1 LSKRPWR
8 VDDFDDFLERV
19 YGSSN
24 SQQQQQLLD
33 TATNAPAVAP
43 ASAGSSQG
51 AQQVQQQMQQLQL
64 QAAAQQQAEQQ
75 QHTADDPATQL
86 LASTTESPFC
96 NASAVAA
103 AASGQ
108 AGSSS
113 ATAPATNSSS
123 SSACTHHQQQQQQQA
138 GVQPQQPPFRR
149 VMVFVDN
156 AGADIVLGMLPF
168 VREML
173 RLGCEVVM
181 VANSLPAI
189 NDITAAELR
198 RCGLGPS
205 MGHKHSGYALRFSCG
220 HCMLLLGTLQAGW
233 HTQHHVQDLHLR
245 QPVFEL
251 HAALMQVISIAV
263 TCLSQLSLAAAA

>member
-24 SQQQQQLLD
+24 SQQQQLLD
-33 TATNAPAVAP
+33 TAADAPAVAP
-43 ASAGSSQG
+43 ASAGSPQG
-51 AQQVQQQMQQLQL
+51 AQQVQQQMQQLHL

-108 AGSSS
+108 TGSSS
-113 ATAPATNSSS
+113 ATTPATNSSS
-123 SSACTHHQQQQQQQA
+123 SAFSHQQQQQQA

-173 RLGCEVVM
+173 RLGCEAVM

-198 RCGLGPS
+198 RCGRAVYASQAQRMAYLISAVDTASCCWVPS
-205 MGHKHSGYALRFSCG
+205 RLAATKCTTM
-220 HCMLLLGTLQAGW
+220 
-233 HTQHHVQDLHLR
+233 QDLHL
-245 QPVFEL
+245 QQASAY
-251 HAALMQVISIAV
+251 AALMQN
-263 TCLSQLSLAAAA
+263 

>member
-113 ATAPATNSSS
+113 ATAPATNSS

>member
-1 LSKRPWR
+1 LFFVHVQARRRLSKRPWR

-24 SQQQQQLLD
+24 SQQQHPLD

-43 ASAGSSQG
+43 TSAGSQQG

-123 SSACTHHQQQQQQQA
+123 SAFAHQQQQQQQHA

-198 RCGLGPS
+198 RCGLGPVVWVTNTAG
-205 MGHKHSGYALRFSCG
+205 MHSDAAAVTACCCWVPCKLVGTHSTTRRTCICDNLSTN
-220 HCMLLLGTLQAGW
+220 CMLL
-233 HTQHHVQDLHLR
+233 
-245 QPVFEL
+245 
-251 HAALMQVISIAV
+251 
-263 TCLSQLSLAAAA
+263 